1 MSTKTAQFAWNIEVT
16 SIICNQFPRLLSN
29 IHHNTSFCQGSLY
42 VVALCYKVSSK
53 LCVLNIFVIQI
64 KSFSQAQQMLSA
76 AKKKAKTIG
85 ESQHKKSFK
94 KTHQRQW
101 MNEDY
106 NVYAM
111 MNFQTCNLL
120 EKNRKT
126 KIIQGNISYIS
137 SDNGLY

>member
-1 MSTKTAQFAWNIEVT
+1 MCLKHIRDSDQV
-16 SIICNQFPRLLSN
+16 LLA
-29 IHHNTSFCQGSLY
+29 SL
-42 VVALCYKVSSK
+42 AD
-53 LCVLNIFVIQI
+53 VIY
-64 KSFSQAQQMLSA
+64 FE
-76 AKKKAKTIG
+76 KAKTIE